1 MALFMETMN
10 FKDMLEVM
18 MTNMITIKGDKG
30 DPGDPGVPGK
40 AGRTPVK
47 GKDYF
52 TKTEVDGEYVASDVE
67 GAGKGN
73 QQIRLTGKNHVLT
86 THVEGVKGNNK
97 YWDDLNVSTNY
108 RVVWVGDNY
117 NVLFVSQTNCSISAN
132 MIQPNDLEGQMQW
145 QVICKYSD
153 IRVPESCDLPPGIF
167 Q

>member
-52 TKTEVDGEYVASDVE
+52 TKTEVDGIVARAATRARPDVRQIIKE
-67 GAGKGN
+67 ATPTPGKDFPM
-73 QQIRLTGKNHVLT
+73 L
-86 THVEGVKGNNK
+86 
-97 YWDDLNVSTNY
+97 
-108 RVVWVGDNY
+108 
-117 NVLFVSQTNCSISAN
+117 
-132 MIQPNDLEGQMQW
+132 
-145 QVICKYSD
+145 
-153 IRVPESCDLPPGIF
+153 
-167 Q
+167 